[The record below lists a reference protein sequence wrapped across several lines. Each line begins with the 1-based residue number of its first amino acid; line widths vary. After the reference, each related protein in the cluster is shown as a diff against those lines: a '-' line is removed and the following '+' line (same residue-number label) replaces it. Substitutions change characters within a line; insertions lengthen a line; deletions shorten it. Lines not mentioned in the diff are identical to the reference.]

1 MTKLG
6 YLIYFVVFPIVLILV
21 RVLIFNKEINTELFI
36 WALISSIFSIII
48 LYFIQRFKKK

>member
-6 YLIYFVVFPIVLILV
+6 CVIYFVVFYIVIVLV
-21 RVLIFNKEINTELFI
+21 RALIFHKINTELFI